1 MTNSFRHKV
10 VLPACVITEVGQEG
24 IAGSSQ
30 RKIPAIN
37 GQPPVAYHFRPIT
50 DDDGVVEA
58 MYNLFPVILDGR
70 GIPWDIAT
78 IYILSLLQG
87 ASLPNMSTFHG
98 IADDLGA
105 FKAFLDEKRI
115 DFVDF
120 PLNKQRRPT
129 YRFHGYLKQQ
139 IFAREVSGTTAKRR
153 MGRVVA
159 FYRWLMQE
167 RITDL
172 KHDPWQEREYY
183 LDIKSAIGSSTTKKV
198 RSTDV
203 SIKVAK
209 QDDPFDGM
217 IEDGGKLRPLPP
229 DEQHWIM
236 EALSHFGNSEMIL
249 IHLFMLLT
257 GARIQSVLTLRVRH
271 VQLDLPDNLQ
281 VFRMVAGAGAGID
294 TKYDKSMTLH
304 VPRKLYEILR
314 TYSNSDRTRRRRV
327 RAQGGD
333 TEDQY
338 LFLTQHGAP
347 YYRAKQETHVFNPDF
362 EKRHQKR
369 GQPIRQFLTDYMIP
383 YIRMRH
389 DPKFHYRIH
398 DLRATFGMNQ
408 TDVQLKLVEEG
419 KISLS
424 QARAHVQRL
433 MGHEHSSTTDR
444 YLDYRKHMK
453 MAYEAIDRYEEQ
465 VEQWIENSM
474 VGRINE

>member
-1 MTNSFRHKV
+1 MTNSFRHKI
-10 VLPACVITEVGQEG
+10 VLPTCIVTEVCQED

-30 RKIPAIN
+30 RKIPAIY
-37 GQPPVAYHFRPIT
+37 GQSPVIYHFRPIT
-50 DDDGVVEA
+50 DHDGVVEA
-58 MYNLFPVILDGR
+58 MYNLFPVVLDGR
-70 GIPWDIAT
+70 GVPWDIAT

-87 ASLPNMSTFHG
+87 ASFPNMSTFHG

-105 FKAFLDEKRI
+105 FKAFLDEKNI

-120 PLNKQRRPT
+120 PLNKLRRPT

-183 LDIKSAIGSSTTKKV
+183 LDVKSAIGSSTTKKV

-209 QDDPFDGM
+209 QDDPFNGM

-229 DEQHWIM
+229 DEQQWIM

-304 VPRKLYEILR
+304 VPRKLYEVLR
-314 TYSNSDRTRRRRV
+314 TYSNSDRAIRRRI

-369 GQPIRQFLTDYMIP
+369 GQPIRQFVTDYMIP
-383 YIRMRH
+383 YIRTRH

-465 VEQWIENSM
+465 VEQWIENAM